1 VYPSDPSA
9 QCSLVYPSTPRSAQ
23 WLPSAPSSVSPVC
36 QRSYHSR
43 VLCGDYQLLT
53 PGLRTMPNNGE
64 STASVQTE
72 APALRNPEVDRVTV
86 RVPPF
91 WSNEPA
97 LWFSQLESQL
107 ALANVTADTTKFHY
121 VVSNLDFRNAQVVRD
136 ILQTPPRSDKYE
148 ALKTALISR
157 LSSSEEQR
165 IQQLLQREDLGDR
178 KPSEFLRHLRSLA
191 TVPENLLRSLW
202 TNRLPHQTQVILT
215 TQTDSTLDKLA
226 ELADKV
232 HEMLPTAPHIDAT
245 QIAATSTDLS
255 KELAQLRK
263 EVAELRKACNRQ
275 QRRNQSPARPAA
287 QQDKPENTICW
298 YHNRFKGK
306 ATKCTQPC
314 SYQTEN

>member
-1 VYPSDPSA
+1 
-9 QCSLVYPSTPRSAQ
+9 
-23 WLPSAPSSVSPVC
+23 
-36 QRSYHSR
+36 
-43 VLCGDYQLLT
+43 
-53 PGLRTMPNNGE
+53 MPNKGE
-64 STASVQTE
+64 PTAPVQTE
-72 APALRNPEVDRVTV
+72 APTLRNPEVDRVTV

-121 VVSNLDFRNAQVVRD
+121 VVSNLDFRNTQVVRD
-136 ILQTPPRSDKYE
+136 NLQTLPRTDKYE

-165 IQQLLQREDLGDR
+165 ILN
-178 KPSEFLRHLRSLA
+178 S
-191 TVPENLLRSLW
+191 
-202 TNRLPHQTQVILT
+202 QT
-215 TQTDSTLDKLA
+215 
-226 ELADKV
+226 
-232 HEMLPTAPHIDAT
+232 
-245 QIAATSTDLS
+245 S

-275 QRRNQSPARPAA
+275 QRRNQSPAP
-287 QQDKPENTICW
+287 QDKPENTICW

-314 SYQTEN
+314 SYQAEN

>member
-191 TVPENLLRSLW
+191 TVPENLLRS
-202 TNRLPHQTQVILT
+202 PV
-215 TQTDSTLDKLA
+215 DK
-226 ELADKV
+226 
-232 HEMLPTAPHIDAT
+232 
-245 QIAATSTDLS
+245 
-255 KELAQLRK
+255 
-263 EVAELRKACNRQ
+263 
-275 QRRNQSPARPAA
+275 SPAAPNSG
-287 QQDKPENTICW
+287 D
-298 YHNRFKGK
+298 
-306 ATKCTQPC
+306 
-314 SYQTEN
+314 S

>member
-1 VYPSDPSA
+1 
-9 QCSLVYPSTPRSAQ
+9 
-23 WLPSAPSSVSPVC
+23 
-36 QRSYHSR
+36 
-43 VLCGDYQLLT
+43 
-53 PGLRTMPNNGE
+53 MPNNGE

-202 TNRLPHQTQVILT
+202 TNRLPAACFSTVFSEAAALYGGIVSVSYKTVPYNSGRNLTANDVIKK
-215 TQTDSTLDKLA
+215 ST
-226 ELADKV
+226 
-232 HEMLPTAPHIDAT
+232 
-245 QIAATSTDLS
+245 
-255 KELAQLRK
+255 R
-263 EVAELRKACNRQ
+263 ACKCQ
-275 QRRNQSPARPAA
+275 WFP
-287 QQDKPENTICW
+287 PE
-298 YHNRFKGK
+298 R
-306 ATKCTQPC
+306 
-314 SYQTEN
+314 

>member
-9 QCSLVYPSTPRSAQ
+9 QCSLVYPSTPRSAQWLPSAPSSAQ

-97 LWFSQLESQL
+97 LWFSHLESQL

-136 ILQTPPRSDKYE
+136 ILQTPLG
-148 ALKTALISR
+148 ATALISR

-202 TNRLPHQTQVILT
+202 TNRRMITPIERYPSLGLKPSSWIHHSPGVIIVVTPL
-215 TQTDSTLDKLA
+215 
-226 ELADKV
+226 V
-232 HEMLPTAPHIDAT
+232 H
-245 QIAATSTDLS
+245 
-255 KELAQLRK
+255 K
-263 EVAELRKACNRQ
+263 
-275 QRRNQSPARPAA
+275 
-287 QQDKPENTICW
+287 
-298 YHNRFKGK
+298 
-306 ATKCTQPC
+306 
-314 SYQTEN
+314 